1 MKQEIAKKIIIEK
14 YSDMK
19 LRNNFPDN
27 IVEDITR
34 IRNRAF
40 ADEINKGAGD
50 FVGVLEEIEN
60 YLKKNS
66 LKNYLKNLMKRL
78 KGK

>member
-60 YLKKNS
+60 YLKKN
-66 LKNYLKNLMKRL
+66 YLKKLMKKL
-78 KGK
+78 KRK

>member
-60 YLKKNS
+60 YLKKN
-66 LKNYLKNLMKRL
+66 YLKKLMKKLMKKL
-78 KGK
+78 KRK

>member
-1 MKQEIAKKIIIEK
+1 MKKEIAKKIIIEK

-40 ADEINKGAGD
+40 ADEINKGSGD
-50 FVGVLEEIEN
+50 FAGALEEIEN

-66 LKNYLKNLMKRL
+66 LKNYLKNLMKKL

>member
-1 MKQEIAKKIIIEK
+1 MKQEIAKRIIIEK

-66 LKNYLKNLMKRL
+66 LKNYLKNLMKKL

>member
-66 LKNYLKNLMKRL
+66 LKNLMKKL

>member
-60 YLKKNS
+60 YLNKNS
-66 LKNYLKNLMKRL
+66 LKNYLKNLMKKL